1 MTKTEVKTIM
11 EFLAE
16 NPQVDVSAAWKR
28 CWGIQTGIVDRVR
41 ERFPCELHPSCE
53 GREYYTSPDG
63 AMEGS
68 FQAYSSPEVP
78 WLVHSWIGNRHAS
91 ILDIN
96 ATVFLGEQNRV
107 PHLAV
112 IFGTIPRLFF
122 YAEYTPRV
130 DLRVNPDYLER
141 YYEPANAAYLE
152 FQGNPAFT
160 QYVSHGAYLRALM
173 SPVCISHTAE
183 LTDANI
189 DLCEQYLEG
198 FLDRWFGWLDEA
210 EPVPE
215 EERAAQRDFDF
226 RVRELGYRLDPMN
239 VLPQKVFGEEEFQR
253 MLELRI
259 GTEQIREALA
269 GS

>member
-1 MTKTEVKTIM
+1 MTKAEVKTIM

-16 NPQVDVSAAWKR
+16 NPQVDVSAAWER
-28 CWGIQTGIVDRVR
+28 CWGIQTGIVNRVR
-41 ERFPCELHPSCE
+41 ERFPAELHPSCE

-96 ATVFLGEQNRV
+96 ATVFLGEQIRV

-112 IFGTIPRLFF
+112 IFGAIPRLFF

-130 DLRVNPDYLER
+130 DLRVNPEYLER
-141 YYEPANAAYLE
+141 YY
-152 FQGNPAFT
+152 
-160 QYVSHGAYLRALM
+160 
-173 SPVCISHTAE
+173 
-183 LTDANI
+183 
-189 DLCEQYLEG
+189 
-198 FLDRWFGWLDEA
+198 

-226 RVRELGYRLDPMN
+226 RVRELGYRFDPMN
-239 VLPQKVFGEEEFQR
+239 VLPRRVFGEEEFNR
-253 MLELRI
+253 LLDLRI
-259 GTEQIREALA
+259 GAEQIREALA

>member
-1 MTKTEVKTIM
+1 MTKAEVRTIM
-11 EFLAE
+11 DFLSE
-16 NPQVDVSAAWKR
+16 NPQVDVSAAWER

-41 ERFPCELHPSCE
+41 KRFPVELHPSCQ
-53 GREYYTSPDG
+53 GREYYTSPDA

-68 FQAYSSPEVP
+68 FQAYSGPDVS
-78 WLVHSWIGNRHAS
+78 WLVHSWIGNRKAS

-96 ATVFLGEQNRV
+96 ATVFLGQQTRV

-130 DLRVNPDYLER
+130 DLRVNPEYLER
-141 YYEPANAAYLE
+141 YYEPANADYLA

-189 DLCEQYLEG
+189 DTCEQYLEG

-210 EPVPE
+210 ELVPE
-215 EERAAQRDFDF
+215 EERAAQREFDF
-226 RVRELGYRLDPMN
+226 AVRELGYRLDPMN
-239 VLPQKVFGEEEFQR
+239 VLPKRIFGDDEFNR

-259 GTEQIREALA
+259 GSEQMREALA
-269 GS
+269 AG